1 MGNFFV
7 HESSYIDENVKIGD
21 GTKIWHFSH
30 IQDGAVIGKIVR
42 WDRMLMYQ
50 IM

>member
-7 HESSYIDENVKIGD
+7 HESSYIDKNVKIGD

-30 IQDGAVIGKIVR
+30 IQEGAVIGKNLSLIH
-42 WDRMLMYQ
+42 
-50 IM
+50 I